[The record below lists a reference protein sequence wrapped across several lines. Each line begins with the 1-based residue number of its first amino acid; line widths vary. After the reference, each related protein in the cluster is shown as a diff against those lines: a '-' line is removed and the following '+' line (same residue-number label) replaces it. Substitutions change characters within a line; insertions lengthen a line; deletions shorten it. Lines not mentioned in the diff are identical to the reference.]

1 MHLNHSILRLSTFLF
16 LFFLSSDAYSQNLD
30 SLKNVVATSTST
42 IERQLALTALTEHY
56 LINNLDSV
64 DKFQGLYEKEAKSHP
79 TQHNQFALYQRYGTI
94 QLFRGDTKL
103 AQIYAD
109 SAAMYLSDSLYT
121 SDRLNHLG
129 LRAVIAHYELRY
141 DEAIT
146 QYIESAKI
154 ADYLNEELELVRI
167 YNNLA
172 LSYSALTENEKALEY
187 YRKAYEMAKKL
198 NYTSGYLTLEANIA
212 TELYNLRRYEEA
224 LPLFKEI
231 KSTAESGDNALQIY
245 MSNLAI
251 GKIYIDQ
258 EDYTNG
264 EIYLKQAE
272 QSLASKDY
280 VQSLELYNAMIQL
293 YGEKKDI
300 EKMEYYKNLAIK
312 DNSWNNNLIA
322 QRGIYRDL
330 KDYYSELNFMDSAY
344 KYSTLELSLA
354 DSLFKMESLESS
366 KQLEA
371 KYQAAKKDA
380 EISDQKLK
388 TNARTFQRNLFIMG
402 SAILLLLL
410 GTLFYR
416 NRKNKQVLKSEIEL
430 LKSKEKLRALDY
442 MVQGQEEE
450 RKRIAQDLHDGL
462 GGILASARIQMQ
474 KINQEIQK
482 FTDLNL
488 LQKTESLI
496 DNAHQ
501 EVRRI
506 SHDMMPGALIDL
518 GLNDA
523 LEDLVDSYTK
533 SGIQIELHQNL
544 EEHHLT
550 DKQAINLYRIVQEAI
565 QNAVKHAEASLIK
578 VETKIQAHDI
588 ILTIEDNGK
597 GFNDALTSKD
607 QDGIGLRSIQS
618 RATFLQG
625 KVDIITAINQGC
637 KIEVSIPLK
646 EQA

>member
-1 MHLNHSILRLSTFLF
+1 MQLNHSILRLSTFLF
-16 LFFLSSDAYSQNLD
+16 LIFFSIGTQSQNLD
-30 SLKNVVATSTST
+30 SLKNVVATGTST

-64 DKFQGLYEKEAKSHP
+64 DKFQGLYKKEVISHP
-79 TQHNQFALYQRYGTI
+79 TEHNQFALYQRYGTI

-109 SAAMYLSDSLYT
+109 SAALYLSDSLYT

-129 LRAVIAHYELRY
+129 LKAVIAHYELRY
-141 DEAIT
+141 DESIT
-146 QYIESAKI
+146 QYIEAAKI

-172 LSYSALTENEKALEY
+172 LSYSSLTEHDKALEY

-212 TELYNLRRYEEA
+212 SELYNLRRYDEA

-231 KSTAESGDNALQIY
+231 KSTAESGGNTLQIY

-251 GKIYIDQ
+251 GKIYVDQ
-258 EDYTNG
+258 QDYSNG

-293 YGEKKDI
+293 YGEKKDRV
-300 EKMEYYKNLAIK
+300 KMEYYKNLAIK
-312 DNSWNNNLIA
+312 DNSWNNNLSA
-322 QRGIYRDL
+322 QRGIYHDL
-330 KDYYSELNFMDSAY
+330 KDYYSQMNAMDSAY

-371 KYQAAKKDA
+371 KYQSAKKDA
-380 EISDQKLK
+380 EISAQKLK
-388 TNARTFQRNLFIMG
+388 TSERTFQRNLFILG
-402 SAILLLLL
+402 SGGLLLLL
-410 GTLFYR
+410 GGLFYR
-416 NRKNKQVLKSEIEL
+416 NKKNRQVLKSEIEL
-430 LKSKEKLRALDY
+430 LKSKEKLSALDY

-496 DNAHQ
+496 DNAHK

-523 LEDLVDSYTK
+523 LEDLIDNYAK
-533 SGIQIELHQNL
+533 SGIEIELHQNL
-544 EEHHLT
+544 EAHHLT
-550 DKQAINLYRIVQEAI
+550 DKQAINLYRIAQEAI
-565 QNAVKHAEASLIK
+565 QNAVKHAESSLIK
-578 VETKIQAHDI
+578 VETKIQANQVV
-588 ILTIEDNGK
+588 LSIEDNGK
-597 GFNDALTSKD
+597 GFNDTMTSKD
-607 QDGIGLRSIQS
+607 QDGIGLRSIRS

-625 KVDIITAINQGC
+625 NVDIITTINKGC
-637 KIEVSIPLK
+637 KIEVSIPLVEK
-646 EQA
+646 D